1 MPGKRVKT
9 VDSGIV
15 QGKVLWGLLLLGA
28 GFRGLGYVFST
39 DWAQIVAACVA
50 KTKKGRHGGRPTQES
65 GILDGTA
72 RTSFLPPAS
81 PREAVFVP
89 PEAGFQSPPP
99 HSPPFTHPSP

>member
-72 RTSFLPPAS
+72 RTSFLPQAS
-81 PREAVFVP
+81 PREACFVAE
-89 PEAGFQSPPP
+89 EAGLYATPQTCPP
-99 HSPPFTHPSP
+99 